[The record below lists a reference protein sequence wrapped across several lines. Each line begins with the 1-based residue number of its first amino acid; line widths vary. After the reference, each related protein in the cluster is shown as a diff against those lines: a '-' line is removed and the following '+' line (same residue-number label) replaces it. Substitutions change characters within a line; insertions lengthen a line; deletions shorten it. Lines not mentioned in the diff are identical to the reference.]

1 MEQNRDQNKPH
12 IYSQRTI
19 DREAKNTQWEKDLSS
34 INHGRKTDNDMH
46 EIGPP
51 SYPTQK
57 PTNNGLKTS
66 T

>member
-46 EIGPP
+46 EIDLHHTQLKNQ
-51 SYPTQK
+51 PTMD
-57 PTNNGLKTS
+57 
-66 T
+66 